1 MFILLL
7 APDALCWLTGAGV
20 DRYLNRRCPLAT
32 ALDDSWQAMAL
43 DVFYAPT
50 DEDRLKP
57 IEPRWLAARSRSRA
71 PTVKQSS
78 VLGRCEAY
86 LPRVCVLLDSFSG
99 PLRLERT

>member
-50 DEDRLKP
+50 DEDRVKR
-57 IEPRWLAARSRSRA
+57 IEKFLEPLWRVNQDESAF
-71 PTVKQSS
+71 SS
-78 VLGRCEAY
+78 
-86 LPRVCVLLDSFSG
+86 
-99 PLRLERT
+99 